1 MNQITR
7 YSDMYVEQSVIGSM
21 MLASSIEDLQDSA
34 MDAIENLTADDFT
47 SSSHRLVIGAI
58 KRLHLSGAKIDL
70 LTLSAELEQTGEIDM
85 AGGFAYLAEITKNTP
100 SARNLGAYSAKL
112 KELTLGR
119 RAQATLNAGISK
131 LQDPGIVPLVDII
144 GSIQSEIGAIETQQ
158 DDGTRHIMDGIN
170 ISINEIESIINGDI
184 WKHRTQLGMKTID
197 EAFGGFNNTDFIV
210 VGGRPGMGK
219 TMFSTTVTECVA
231 LHSKKPVLFFSL
243 EMPIEQISQRIAYH
257 RARISKEQLLNES
270 DKSVCD
276 AAWAKLSMALQDFQ
290 GAPIHINDKTALSVH
305 QIRSEAR
312 RMHKQTGGLGVI
324 IVDYLQKM
332 KMTNPENMNQSVGE
346 IATGLKNLAKELRC
360 PVIALA
366 QLNRNLEQRAN
377 KRPVN
382 SDLRESGVIEQEADV
397 IFMVYR
403 DDKYNPQTEFKGIT
417 EIICTKSRHV
427 PGAEKPYYFSSSLSG
442 LDPVNLSQINQ
453 EGYEHEIEC

>member
-1 MNQITR
+1 MNQVNK
-7 YSDMYVEQSVIGSM
+7 YADMYVEQSVLGSV
-21 MLASSIEDLQDSA
+21 MLASSVEELQDSA
-34 MDAIENLTADDFT
+34 MDAIENLMAEDFT
-47 SSSHRLVIGAI
+47 SASHRLVINAI
-58 KRLHLSGAKIDL
+58 KRLHSTGAKIDL
-70 LTLSAELEQTGEIDM
+70 LTLSAELEQTGEIQM
-85 AGGFAYLAEITKNTP
+85 AGGFSYLAEITKNTP
-100 SARNLGAYSAKL
+100 SARNLPAYTAKL
-112 KELTLGR
+112 KELALGR
-119 RAQATLNAGISK
+119 RVQSALTAGMSK
-131 LQDPGIVPLVDII
+131 LQEPGLVPLADII
-144 GSIQSEIGAIETQQ
+144 GGIQSDIGAIETQQ
-158 DDGTRHIMDGIN
+158 ESGTRHIMDGIN

-184 WKHRTQLGMKTID
+184 WKHRTQLGMQTID

-257 RARISKEQLLNES
+257 RARISKEQLINE
-270 DKSVCD
+270 DNKSVCD
-276 AAWAKLSMALQDFQ
+276 AAWAKLSNALGEFQ
-290 GAPIHINDKTALSVH
+290 QAPIHINDKTSLSVH
-305 QIRSEAR
+305 QIRAEAR
-312 RMHKQTGGLGVI
+312 RVHKQTGGLGVI

-382 SDLRESGVIEQEADV
+382 ADLRESGVIEQEADV

-403 DDKYNPQTEFKGIT
+403 DEKYNPQTEMKGVT

-427 PGAEKPYYFSSSLSG
+427 PGAEKAYYFSSALSG
-442 LDPVNLSQINQ
+442 LDPLDIRAIRQ
-453 EGYEHEIEC
+453 ESYEHELEC

>member
-1 MNQITR
+1 MNK
-7 YSDMYVEQSVIGSM
+7 YSDMYVEQSVIGSI
-21 MLASSIEDLQDSA
+21 MLASSMEELRESA
-34 MDAIENLTADDFT
+34 MDAIEGLTSDDFT
-47 SSSHRLVIGAI
+47 STAHRIAI
-58 KRLHLSGAKIDL
+58 NAFKRLLLTGTQIDL
-70 LTLSAELEQTGEIDM
+70 LTLSAELEQTGEIEL
-85 AGGFAYLAEITKNTP
+85 AGGFGYLAELTKNTP
-100 SARNLGAYSAKL
+100 VARNLPAYASKL

-119 RAQATLNAGISK
+119 KVVGALNTGLDK
-131 LQDPGIVPLVDII
+131 LNQPGIVPLTDII
-144 GSIQSEIGAIETQQ
+144 GGIQSDIGAIETQQ
-158 DDGTRHIMDGIN
+158 EAGTRHIMDGIN

-184 WKHRTQLGMKTID
+184 WKHRTQLGMETID
-197 EAFGGFNNTDFIV
+197 SAFGGFNNTDFIV

-257 RARISKEQLLNES
+257 RARISKEQLINEEN
-270 DKSVCD
+270 KSVCD
-276 AAWAKLSMALQDFQ
+276 AAWAKLSNALGEFQ
-290 GAPIHINDKTALSVH
+290 QAPIHINDKTSLSVH
-305 QIRSEAR
+305 QIRAEAR
-312 RMHKQTGGLGVI
+312 RVHKQTGGLGVI

-382 SDLRESGVIEQEADV
+382 ADLRESGVIEQEADV
-397 IFMVYR
+397 IFMVYK
-403 DDKYNPQTEFKGIT
+403 DEKYNPQTEMKGVT

-427 PGAEKPYYFSSSLSG
+427 PGAEKAYYFSSALSG
-442 LDPVNLSQINQ
+442 LDPLDIRAIRQQ
-453 EGYEHEIEC
+453 GYEHELEC

>member
-1 MNQITR
+1 MNK
-7 YSDMYVEQSVIGSM
+7 YSDMYVEQSVIGSI
-21 MLASSIEDLQDSA
+21 MLASSMEELRESA
-34 MDAIENLTADDFT
+34 MDAIEGLTSDDFT
-47 SSSHRLVIGAI
+47 STAHRIAI
-58 KRLHLSGAKIDL
+58 NAFKRLHLTGTQIDL
-70 LTLSAELEQTGEIDM
+70 LTLSAELEQTGEIEL
-85 AGGFAYLAEITKNTP
+85 AGGFGYLAELTKNTP
-100 SARNLGAYSAKL
+100 VARNLPAYASKL

-119 RAQATLNAGISK
+119 KVVGALNTGLDK
-131 LQDPGIVPLVDII
+131 LNQPGIVPLTDII
-144 GSIQSEIGAIETQQ
+144 GGIQSDIGAIETQQ
-158 DDGTRHIMDGIN
+158 EAGTRHIMDGIN

-184 WKHRTQLGMKTID
+184 WKHRTQLGMETID
-197 EAFGGFNNTDFIV
+197 SAFGGFNNTDFIV

-257 RARISKEQLLNES
+257 RARISKEQLINEEN
-270 DKSVCD
+270 KSVCD
-276 AAWAKLSMALQDFQ
+276 AAWAKLSNALGEFQ
-290 GAPIHINDKTALSVH
+290 QAPIHINDKTSLSVH
-305 QIRSEAR
+305 QIRAEAR
-312 RMHKQTGGLGVI
+312 RVHKQTGGLGVI

-382 SDLRESGVIEQEADV
+382 ADLRESGVIEQEADV
-397 IFMVYR
+397 IFMVYK
-403 DDKYNPQTEFKGIT
+403 DEKYNPQTEMKGVT

-427 PGAEKPYYFSSSLSG
+427 PGAEKAYYFSSALSG
-442 LDPVNLSQINQ
+442 LDPLDIRQLRT
-453 EGYEHEIEC
+453 EGYEHELEC

>member
-1 MNQITR
+1 MNK
-7 YSDMYVEQSVIGSM
+7 YSDMYVEQSVIGSI
-21 MLASSIEDLQDSA
+21 MLASSMEELRESA
-34 MDAIENLTADDFT
+34 MDAIEGLTSDDFT
-47 SSSHRLVIGAI
+47 STAHRIAI
-58 KRLHLSGAKIDL
+58 NAFKRLLLTGTQIDL
-70 LTLSAELEQTGEIDM
+70 LTLSAELEQTGEIEL
-85 AGGFAYLAEITKNTP
+85 AGGFGYLAELTKNTP
-100 SARNLGAYSAKL
+100 VARNLPAYASKL

-119 RAQATLNAGISK
+119 KVVGALNTGLDK
-131 LQDPGIVPLVDII
+131 LNQPGIVPLTDII
-144 GSIQSEIGAIETQQ
+144 GGIQSDIGAIETQQ
-158 DDGTRHIMDGIN
+158 EAGTRHIMDGIN

-184 WKHRTQLGMKTID
+184 WKHRTQLGMETID
-197 EAFGGFNNTDFIV
+197 SAFGGFNKTDFIV

-257 RARISKEQLLNES
+257 RARISKEQLINEEN
-270 DKSVCD
+270 KSVCD
-276 AAWAKLSMALQDFQ
+276 AAWAKLSNALGEFQ
-290 GAPIHINDKTALSVH
+290 QAPIHINDKTSLSVH
-305 QIRSEAR
+305 QIRAEAR
-312 RMHKQTGGLGVI
+312 RVHKQTGGLGVI

-382 SDLRESGVIEQEADV
+382 ADLRESGVIEQEADV
-397 IFMVYR
+397 IFMVYK
-403 DDKYNPQTEFKGIT
+403 DEKYNPQTEMKGVT

-427 PGAEKPYYFSSSLSG
+427 PGAEKAYYFSSALSG
-442 LDPVNLSQINQ
+442 LDPLDIRAIRQ
-453 EGYEHEIEC
+453 EGYGHELEC